1 MDEKEFRDLYNEFNP
16 KETNISFTV
25 VEWDNAIR
33 DWEEYRELII
43 SNDGLPIDR
52 WLKNDKGYLPDFL
65 DTKEKKFGH
74 ARIGNYEQVMIYK
87 YTGPGEHRGKYYDNY
102 INDKNKWL
110 ENIDDLNDDYN
121 NNIKKLIKKIVD
133 AKEPSKIYEVEYS
146 GEYDSFKNKQIL
158 RKITILESAREV
170 SNYKNQFM
178 WFYNDDSLGKLA
190 DILDVDYDTSNTTF
204 LERNKIIYDKAK
216 DYVGLYNNSDK
227 EKIIKLYCFLCF
239 LIDESVNVPEF
250 SDFHNVNVIF
260 NGAPG
265 TGKTYGVMKG
275 IEKLKNINKKKFK
288 DLKYIQFHPSYT
300 YQDFIEGIKPLG
312 INSGNLDL
320 QVANGSFKQF
330 CIKVKKENEDYY
342 KGLPDKEKPNVEE
355 PSTFKDWPHYYFVV
369 DEINRGNLSNIFGET
384 FTLLE
389 YRDYD
394 FSGEYNGTPTN
405 LISTAM
411 SDVITKLNNKE
422 LIYKKI
428 GNEVYFGI
436 PFNIHFIGIM
446 NDVDRSID
454 PFDLAFRRRFKWISK
469 YCDYDVIENVL
480 SSDGYKDGD
489 IDEYINSCKKLN
501 EMICDPKYNGG
512 LKLGRSYEIGH
523 AFFLKIKE
531 FSGKRITK
539 DKKTN
544 LFNNFISGTLK
555 EYIRQVADENEID
568 LWLDKAC
575 EAFGIK

>member
-1 MDEKEFRDLYNEFNP
+1 MKEKEFKDLYDKFKPE
-16 KETNISFTV
+16 KTNISFT
-25 VEWDNAIR
+25 EKQWDEAIKK
-33 DWEEYRELII
+33 WEEYRKDII
-43 SNDGLPIDR
+43 SDNGLPIDR
-52 WLKNDKGYLPDFL
+52 WLKNDGGYLPDFL

-74 ARIGNYEQVMIYK
+74 ARIGNYKQVMIYK
-87 YTGPGEHRGKYYDNY
+87 HTGPGEHCGKYYN
-102 INDKNKWL
+102 NTEDKNKWL
-110 ENIDDLNDDYN
+110 DNKDDLTDDYN
-121 NNIKKLIKKIVD
+121 KYIRDLLKKIVKAETCD
-133 AKEPSKIYEVEYS
+133 DIYKKERLHEYK
-146 GEYDSFKNKQIL
+146 EFDNYQIL
-158 RKITILESAREV
+158 RKITILESVMEN

-178 WFYNDDSLGKLA
+178 WFYNDGTLNKLA
-190 DILDVDYDTSNTTF
+190 NILDVDDDANETTF
-204 LERNKIIYDKAK
+204 LEKNKKIYDKAK
-216 DYVGLYNNSDK
+216 KYADINNNSNKKDF
-227 EKIIKLYCFLCF
+227 IKLYCFLCF
-239 LIDESVNVPEF
+239 LSDESVNVPEF

-265 TGKTYGVMKG
+265 TGKTYGVKKG
-275 IEKLKNINKKKFK
+275 IEILQKLNKEKFK

-312 INSGNLDL
+312 IKSGNLDL
-320 QVANGSFKQF
+320 QVVNGSFKQF
-330 CIKVKKENEDYY
+330 CINVKKENENYY
-342 KGLPDKEKPNVEE
+342 KGLPDKEKPNVED

-394 FSGEYNGTPTN
+394 FSGNYDNN
-405 LISTAM
+405 FDRLISTTM
-411 SDVITKLNNKE
+411 SNVVASLDDDK

-428 GNEVYFGI
+428 GDNVYFGI

-469 YCDYDVIENVL
+469 YCDYDVIENEL
-480 SSDGYKDGD
+480 SLNKYKDDD
-489 IDEYINSCKKLN
+489 IEEYIKSCKKLN
-501 EMICDPKYNGG
+501 EMIYDSNCDEG

-523 AFFLKIKE
+523 AFFLRIKE
-531 FSGKRITK
+531 ISKNKITK
-539 DKKTN
+539 DNKKM
-544 LFNNFISGTLK
+544 LFENYISGTLK

-568 LWLDKAC
+568 SWLDKAR